1 VQRPGDRGQQDV
13 ESEEK
18 VVPVILGA
26 LGTIENGLD
35 QNLQLL
41 PRHSSATQVK
51 KITLMT
57 TAHITRKVLG

>member
-1 VQRPGDRGQQDV
+1 LWKVRT
-13 ESEEK
+13 K

-26 LGTIENGLD
+26 LGTIEKGLD

-41 PRHSSATQVK
+41 PRHSSDTEAQ

-57 TAHITRKVLG
+57 TAHIIRKVLG